1 MTDLNVAID
10 MTNSAL
16 LVTQLMG
23 HCAMQTSAVRT
34 NGVDLPY
41 ADQGDGQPVVLVHGN
56 ISDHRIWDDHRE
68 IIARQ
73 YRVITPTQRYFGL
86 ADWQDDGR
94 NFSIQ
99 SHANDLAAFIRA
111 LRLGPASIVGWSYGG
126 AVSLAM
132 AAQHPQLVACLFLYE
147 PSLATFITD
156 AATADRAAHD
166 GLEMVRA
173 AKVAAKEGNIDG
185 AVEILMD
192 GVNDHAGDFRRL
204 PERVRSVTRQNSRTL
219 SLLFNA
225 PPPPPISCA
234 DLRRLDF
241 PTVVAVGGDSRAF
254 YRIVSKAAS
263 QCIPGSRLVEVPN
276 ARHLWPVQD
285 PTTFGR
291 LVLDFLDNAERSAK
305 RPPP

>member
-1 MTDLNVAID
+1 MATRI
-10 MTNSAL
+10 
-16 LVTQLMG
+16 
-23 HCAMQTSAVRT
+23 VRT
-34 NGVDLPY
+34 NGVALPY
-41 ADQGDGQPVVLVHGN
+41 VDQGDGQAVVLVHGN
-56 ISDHRIWDDHRE
+56 ISDYRIWDDHRE

-111 LRLGPASIVGWSYGG
+111 LRLGPTPIIGWSYGA

-156 AATADRAAHD
+156 AATADRVAHD

-173 AKVAAKEGNIDG
+173 AKVAAKEGNIG
-185 AVEILMD
+185 AVEILVD
-192 GVNDHAGDFRRL
+192 DVNDHAGDFRRL
-204 PERVRSVTRQNSRTL
+204 PERVQSVARQNSRTL

-241 PTVVAVGGDSRAF
+241 PTVIAVGGDSRTF

-263 QCIPGSRLVEVPN
+263 QCIPGSKLVEVPN

-285 PTTFGR
+285 PTAFSL
-291 LVLDFLDNAERSAK
+291 LVLDFLDNAERCAK